1 MDKRPA
7 FLFIIITLVID
18 AMGIGLII
26 PVMPELMKNV
36 AGVDLSSAAVWGGI
50 LATIFA
56 VMQFLFGPTVGSL
69 SDRYGRRPILLISMA
84 VIAVDYVVMGFANSI
99 WLLLVLRI
107 IAGIAASTQVTAAA
121 YISDISTPEQKIAN
135 FGILGAA
142 FGIGFVLGP
151 LVGGLLGDFDYRA
164 PFFAAAALATAS
176 LIFGYFVLPETLT
189 DATRRPFDLSRSN
202 PLGALVQIRRFPG
215 MMRLLVLFFLY
226 DFAFNVYPAAWSYFT
241 IARFGWSESM
251 VGLSL
256 ALFGISIAV
265 VQGFLIRKVVARFS
279 ARQIILFG
287 FVFDFIIFVVLA
299 FITSGTWALI
309 LTPIAAL
316 GAVVVPS
323 LQGVIARM
331 ADDNQ
336 QGEIQGIISSVRSLS
351 VIAAPLV
358 MTTAFFWGT
367 REGAIIFLP
376 GAPFLLSAAV
386 VVVCLVIYW
395 RPGDE
400 SDSTQ
405 A

>member
-26 PVMPELMKNV
+26 PVMPELMKTV
-36 AGVDLSSAAVWGGI
+36 AGVNLSSAAVWGGF

-69 SDRYGRRPILLISMA
+69 SDKYGRRPILLISMA
-84 VIAVDYVVMGFANSI
+84 VIAVDYVIMGFANSI
-99 WLLLVLRI
+99 WLLVVLRI
-107 IAGIAASTQVTAAA
+107 VAGIAASTQVTAAA
-121 YISDISTPEQKIAN
+121 YISDISSPEQKIAN

-151 LVGGLLGDFDYRA
+151 LVGGVLGDFDYRA
-164 PFFAAAALATAS
+164 PFFASAALATLS

-189 DATRRPFDLSRSN
+189 DETRRPFDLSRSN
-202 PLGALVQIRRFPG
+202 PVGALVQIRRFPG

-251 VGLSL
+251 LGLSL

-265 VQGFLIRKVVARFS
+265 VQGFLIRKVVARYT

-287 FVFDFIIFVVLA
+287 FVFDLVIFVVLA
-299 FITSGTWALI
+299 FITSGTWTLI

-316 GAVVVPS
+316 GALVVPS

-336 QGEIQGIISSVRSLS
+336 QGEIQGIISSVRALS

-358 MTTAFFWGT
+358 MTSAFFWGT
-367 REGAIIFLP
+367 REGAAFFLP
-376 GAPFLLSAAV
+376 GAPFLVSAAV
-386 VVVCLVIYW
+386 VVVCLAIFW
-395 RPGDE
+395 RPGDV
-400 SDSTQ
+400 DT
-405 A
+405 AKR